1 MNNTFIAMWCNEGLE
16 CVLSATEMEHDDL
29 IQTLKTGD
37 HRASQIDHYL
47 TMMKFRARY
56 NSQRHYEIYAFNA
69 QEGISKEDIEGMF
82 ESDPQTAADTIRRIG
97 EVIHSDRAKEDKI
110 VIK

>member
-1 MNNTFIAMWCNEGLE
+1 MKNTYIAMWCNEGLE
-16 CVLSATEMEHDDL
+16 CVLGVTDMEYNDL
-29 IQTLKTGD
+29 MRTLGTGQR
-37 HRASQIDHYL
+37 HGASIDHYL

-69 QEGISKEDIEGMF
+69 QEGISKEDIEDMF
-82 ESDPQTAADTIRRIG
+82 ASDPQTAADTIRRIG